1 MLNQLAQFSLV
12 LLLVMLGF
20 AASFNALYGINTV
33 LVENLIDSA
42 GTPSSAL
49 VCDVNSHPIVGAFGT
64 VGSSL
69 LTMFGYMLGEF
80 SFDMFYDRYESEDG
94 EDCGGVDFKEASC
107 CCCKAGPAPCGHCAI
122 SAMFLV
128 CGRTKT
134 G

>member
-20 AASFNALYGINTV
+20 AASFNALYGKDTV
-33 LVENLIDSA
+33 LVENLIDSP
-42 GTPSSAL
+42 GTLSSEL
-49 VCDVNSHPIVGAFGT
+49 VCDVNSHPVVIAFGG
-64 VGSSL
+64 VGSAL

-94 EDCGGVDFKEASC
+94 EDCGGVSFKEASC
-107 CCCKAGPAPCGHCAI
+107 CCCEAGPAPCAYCAI

-128 CGRTKT
+128 CGRANT